1 MKGVVRY
8 YVNWILQ
15 IGSEQQV
22 RLLISRTRPPTLE
35 LSTSEGIRAEVVHRN
50 FIHGFIPRPGDQE
63 GRCRSVQCSEIWAVI
78 SAPCISWSHYSQY
91 KVGSY
96 GSYGSCEGAGSVSPA
111 DTWDN
116 VNYGT
121 SILYQPGRHHE
132 LGRLFS
138 RVVNETSRK
147 LNSEKAPTGAT
158 KLITDRQ
165 RSLQL
170 PIYD

>member
-63 GRCRSVQCSEIWAVI
+63 GRCRSVQCSEIWAVT
-78 SAPCISWSHYSQY
+78 SALCISWSHYSQY

-96 GSYGSCEGAGSVSPA
+96 GSCEGAGAVSPA

-116 VNYGT
+116 INYGT
-121 SILYQPGRHHE
+121 SILYQPGLHQE

-138 RVVNETSRK
+138 RVSNETSRK
-147 LNSEKAPTGAT
+147 LNSEKASCPYMINFADKHPNFKWTIN
-158 KLITDRQ
+158 KR
-165 RSLQL
+165 
-170 PIYD
+170 